1 MFSGLAIT
9 IRVVRKFTWILAVAG
24 ALVLATAA
32 CEPAPPAVPDALPLT
47 PPPTVAST
55 PTSSVMA
62 RAPTELPTAMPP
74 GQADT
79 AAPTAVAFASALASP
94 TVPADVVAAT
104 EARMAELSSRMIRKR
119 PVDAD
124 LLWAVFVMNRALG
137 IGTDW
142 APDIEAPAKMLEMW
156 DPGNACYA
164 AVEEEV
170 QHLGADDHLAP
181 VDFNAFV
188 AHVGARLSPCL
199 EELWPEVE
207 AEQFFANPESV
218 RTDRVTT
225 WFDSIWDLSVGDS
238 LVDLE
243 QCREGFY
250 AHLPVATAA
259 GDPVGLEGAWSAA
272 MVEFSACR
280 QEALREEL
288 PFVYLGNSQL
298 FAFELNDRYTLIAL
312 QATVG
317 GHLVAISMQRPYGE
331 CWPDFA
337 ASIPEVALATG
348 PAQLVD
354 SRDAALRRL
363 RACIEG
369 LPEHNPYAEQ

>member
-1 MFSGLAIT
+1 MLPGLAVAIG
-9 IRVVRKFTWILAVAG
+9 VVRKFTWILAAAG
-24 ALVLATAA
+24 ALALAAIA
-32 CEPAPPAVPDALPLT
+32 CEPDAPAASSVPPLT
-47 PPPTVAST
+47 PPAVSAPST
-55 PTSSVMA
+55 TDT
-62 RAPTELPTAMPP
+62 APTQVSLPDATLLPGEGATVPP
-74 GQADT
+74 
-79 AAPTAVAFASALASP
+79 AAALAAAVSP
-94 TVPADVVAAT
+94 TVPPEVVAAT
-104 EARMAELSSRMIRKR
+104 ETKMVELTSRMLRAR
-119 PVDAD
+119 RVDVD
-124 LLWAVFVMNRALG
+124 VLWAVFVMNRAFG

-156 DPGNACYA
+156 DPENACFA
-164 AVEEEV
+164 MVEGDVERLGSDN
-170 QHLGADDHLAP
+170 HLTP

-188 AHVGARLSPCL
+188 AHVGDQLSPCL
-199 EELWPEVE
+199 EERWPEVE
-207 AEQFFANPESV
+207 AERFFSNPESV
-218 RTDRVTT
+218 RVDRVTI

-238 LVDLE
+238 LVSLE

-250 AHLPVATAA
+250 THLPVAIAA
-259 GDPVGLEGAWSAA
+259 SDPHGLEGAWSAA

-337 ASIPEVALATG
+337 ASIPEIATATG
-348 PAQLVD
+348 PAQLVE
-354 SRDAALRRL
+354 SRDAALRAL
-363 RACIEG
+363 RACIEV
-369 LPEHNPYAEQ
+369 LPEHNPFAGQ

>member
-1 MFSGLAIT
+1 M
-9 IRVVRKFTWILAVAG
+9 V
-24 ALVLATAA
+24 
-32 CEPAPPAVPDALPLT
+32 ELT
-47 PPPTVAST
+47 
-55 PTSSVMA
+55 
-62 RAPTELPTAMPP
+62 
-74 GQADT
+74 
-79 AAPTAVAFASALASP
+79 
-94 TVPADVVAAT
+94 
-104 EARMAELSSRMIRKR
+104 SRMLRAR
-119 PVDAD
+119 RVDVD
-124 LLWAVFVMNRALG
+124 VLWAVFVMNRAFG

-156 DPGNACYA
+156 DPENACFA
-164 AVEEEV
+164 MVEGDVERLGSDN
-170 QHLGADDHLAP
+170 HLTP

-188 AHVGARLSPCL
+188 AHVGDQLSPCL
-199 EELWPEVE
+199 EERWPEVE
-207 AEQFFANPESV
+207 AERFFSNPESV
-218 RTDRVTT
+218 RVDRVTI

-238 LVDLE
+238 LVSLE

-250 AHLPVATAA
+250 THLPVAIAA
-259 GDPVGLEGAWSAA
+259 SDPHGLEGAWSAA

-337 ASIPEVALATG
+337 ASIPEIATATG
-348 PAQLVD
+348 PAQLVE
-354 SRDAALRRL
+354 SRDAALRAL
-363 RACIEG
+363 RACIEV
-369 LPEHNPYAEQ
+369 LPEHNPFAGQ